1 MGISNRMV
9 SAELEYLKHL
19 ASDGRELEARGLQA
33 LHLECTLTPGV
44 VASHVVTVQGQV
56 VDAFGVPVAGTF
68 DITLETYVPTGGQG
82 TIAAAGTPVGT
93 VKVGSGT
100 AKVWM
105 QTSSTGAFAV
115 AVTDSTSELG
125 LIKAQLNDGLNA
137 SAEMQF

>member
-19 ASDGRELEARGLQA
+19 SADGRDLYARGLQA
-33 LHLECTLTPGV
+33 LHVECTLTPSAV
-44 VASHVVTVQGQV
+44 VSHVVTVQGQV
-56 VDAFGVPVAGTF
+56 VDAFGVPVAGVV
-68 DITLETYVPTGGQG
+68 DVTLETYVPTDGQG
-82 TIAAAGTPVGT
+82 TIAAAGSPVGT
-93 VKVGSGT
+93 IKVGSGT

-105 QTSSTGAFAV
+105 QTNSAGAFAV